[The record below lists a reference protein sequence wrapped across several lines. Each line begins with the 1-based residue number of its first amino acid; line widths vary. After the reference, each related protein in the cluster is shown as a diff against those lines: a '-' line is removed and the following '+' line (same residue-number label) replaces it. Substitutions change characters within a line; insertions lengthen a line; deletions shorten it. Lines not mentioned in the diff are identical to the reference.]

1 MNLMRERAAEAPAKS
16 IKVLASAAD
25 EARKTFTPR
34 TKAITVFHCH
44 FDLLDFMQFIFD
56 PKRDIDA
63 ALLRYRRLFGVLAL
77 FSGVINLLMLVPSI
91 YMMQV
96 FDRVLTSRNETTLL
110 MLSLILL
117 GFYLVS
123 CGLEWVRGQVMIKM
137 SEGLDAQLGERVF
150 DAAFERSL
158 KEHSANPAQV
168 LSDLNSIRQFVTG
181 PGLIALFDAPW
192 LPIYLI
198 AAFLFH
204 PWLGVFT
211 VVGSVLLAGLAIAN
225 ELTTRKSM
233 SEANRLSVASSSY
246 VNSTL
251 QNAEVIQAMGML
263 TTLRRRWSNVQQLV
277 IKEQAEASD
286 RSSRIAAMSRFV
298 RMTWQSL
305 ALGLGAILVMENQ
318 ISAGVMI
325 AVSVLLGRAMAPVE
339 ALIGSWKQ
347 LGNTKA
353 SYLRLNRMLT
363 QYPKAELRM
372 PLPAPTGALSIDK
385 LVVTPPGMQQPA
397 VNGVTITLA
406 KGEVLAVIGPSAS
419 GKSSLARA
427 MVGIW
432 PANHGSVRLDNAEI
446 SQWSRDALGPHL
458 GYLPQGI
465 ELFDGTIAENIARFG
480 EVDSQKVIE
489 AAQLAGIHEMI
500 LHFSKGYDTLL
511 GAGGLGLSGG
521 QKQRIGLARA
531 LYGQPPLVV
540 LDEPNSNLDDAG
552 EAALVHAV
560 RALKAAGST
569 VVLVTHRPN
578 ILGVV
583 DKLLFL
589 REGVQQLFG
598 PRDQVLKTLVPRP
611 AQPIQ
616 KAVEPS
622 NQES

>member
-1 MNLMRERAAEAPAKS
+1 MR
-16 IKVLASAAD
+16 
-25 EARKTFTPR
+25 F
-34 TKAITVFHCH
+34 F
-44 FDLLDFMQFIFD
+44 LDPQ
-56 PKRDIDA
+56 RDIDA

-117 GFYLVS
+117 GFFALG
-123 CGLEWVRGQVMIKM
+123 CALEWVRGQVMIKM
-137 SEGLDAQLGERVF
+137 SAGLDSQLGERVF

-181 PGLIALFDAPW
+181 PALIAIFDAPW
-192 LPIYLI
+192 LPIYVI
-198 AAFLFH
+198 ATFLFH

-211 VVGSVLLAGLAIAN
+211 VIGSLILAGLAVWN

-263 TTLRRRWSNVQQLV
+263 TPLRRRWYNVQQRV
-277 IKEQAEASD
+277 ITEQGEASD
-286 RSSRIAAMSRFV
+286 RSSRIAALSRFV

-305 ALGLGAILVMENQ
+305 ALGLGAILVIENQ

-325 AVSVLLGRAMAPVE
+325 AVSVLLGRAMAPAE

-347 LGNTKA
+347 MGNAKS
-353 SYLRLNRMLT
+353 SYERLNRLLSEF
-363 QYPKAELRM
+363 PKAALRM
-372 PLPAPTGALSIDK
+372 PLPPPTGALSIDR
-385 LVVTPPGMQQPA
+385 LVIVPPGMQKPA
-397 VNGVTITLA
+397 VNGVTISLA
-406 KGEVLAVIGPSAS
+406 KGEVLAIIGPSAS

-432 PANHGSVRLDNAEI
+432 SAKQGSVRLDNAEV
-446 SQWSRDALGPHL
+446 SQWSREALGPYL
-458 GYLPQGI
+458 GYLPQDI

-480 EVDSQKVIE
+480 EVDSGKVIE
-489 AAQLAGIHEMI
+489 AAQLAGINEMI
-500 LHFSKGYDTLL
+500 LHFPKGYDTLL
-511 GAGGLGLSGG
+511 GTGGLGLSGG

-531 LYGQPPLVV
+531 LYGQPALVV

-552 EAALVHAV
+552 EAALVQAV
-560 RALKAAGST
+560 RKLKAEGCT
-569 VVLVTHRPN
+569 VVLVTHRPS
-578 ILGVV
+578 ILGAV

-589 REGVQQLFG
+589 KDGVQTLFG
-598 PRDQVLKTLVPRP
+598 PRDQVLKTLLP
-611 AQPIQ
+611 AAAP
-616 KAVEPS
+616 KAVETR
-622 NQES
+622 NEEA

>member
-1 MNLMRERAAEAPAKS
+1 ML
-16 IKVLASAAD
+16 LY
-25 EARKTFTPR
+25 
-34 TKAITVFHCH
+34 
-44 FDLLDFMQFIFD
+44 LLDFMRLFLD
-56 PKRDIDA
+56 PQRDIDA

-117 GFYLVS
+117 AFFALG
-123 CGLEWVRGQVMIKM
+123 CALEWVRGQVMIRM
-137 SEGLDAQLGERVF
+137 SAGLDTQLGERVF

-181 PGLIALFDAPW
+181 PALIAIFDAPW

-198 AAFLFH
+198 ATFLFH

-211 VVGSVLLAGLAIAN
+211 VVGSLILAALAVWN
-225 ELTTRKSM
+225 EMTTRKSM
-233 SEANRLSVASSSY
+233 SEANRLSVSSSSY

-263 TTLRRRWSNVQQLV
+263 APLRQRWFNVQQRV
-277 IKEQAEASD
+277 ITEQGEASD
-286 RSSRIAAMSRFV
+286 RSSRIAALSRFV

-305 ALGLGAILVMENQ
+305 ALGLGAILVIENQ

-325 AVSVLLGRAMAPVE
+325 AVSVLLGRAMAPAE

-347 LGNTKA
+347 MGNAKS
-353 SYLRLNRMLT
+353 SYERLNRLLNEFP
-363 QYPKAELRM
+363 QAPARM
-372 PLPAPTGALSIDK
+372 PLPAPTGALSIDR
-385 LVVTPPGMQQPA
+385 LVITPPGMQKPA
-397 VNGVTITLA
+397 INGVTISLA
-406 KGEVLAVIGPSAS
+406 KGEVLAIIGPSAS

-432 PANHGSVRLDNAEI
+432 PARQGSVRLDGAEV
-446 SQWSRDALGPHL
+446 SQWSRAALGPHL
-458 GYLPQGI
+458 GYLPQDI

-480 EVDSQKVIE
+480 EVDAGKVID
-489 AAQLAGIHEMI
+489 AAQLAGINEMI
-500 LHFSKGYDTLL
+500 LHFPKGYDTLL
-511 GAGGLGLSGG
+511 GTGGLGLSGG

-531 LYGQPPLVV
+531 LYGHPALVV

-552 EAALVHAV
+552 EVALVQAV
-560 RALKAAGST
+560 RKLKTEGCT
-569 VVLVTHRPN
+569 VVLVTHRQS
-578 ILGVV
+578 ILGAV

-589 REGVQQLFG
+589 RDGVQHLFG
-598 PRDQVLKTLVPRP
+598 PRDQVLKTLLP
-611 AQPIQ
+611 AAPAKTI
-616 KAVEPS
+616 VEAS
-622 NQES
+622 NHEA

>member
-1 MNLMRERAAEAPAKS
+1 MR
-16 IKVLASAAD
+16 
-25 EARKTFTPR
+25 F
-34 TKAITVFHCH
+34 F
-44 FDLLDFMQFIFD
+44 LDPQ
-56 PKRDIDA
+56 RDIDA

-117 GFYLVS
+117 GFFALS
-123 CGLEWVRGQVMIKM
+123 CALEWVRGQVMIKM
-137 SEGLDAQLGERVF
+137 SAGLDTQLGERVF

-181 PGLIALFDAPW
+181 PALIAIFDAPW
-192 LPIYLI
+192 LPIYII
-198 AAFLFH
+198 ATFLFH

-211 VVGSVLLAGLAIAN
+211 VVGSLILAGLAVWN

-233 SEANRLSVASSSY
+233 SEANRLSVSSSSY

-263 TTLRRRWSNVQQLV
+263 TPLRRRWYNVQQRV
-277 IKEQAEASD
+277 ITEQGEASD
-286 RSSRIAAMSRFV
+286 RSSRIAALSRFV

-305 ALGLGAILVMENQ
+305 ALGLGAILVIENQ

-325 AVSVLLGRAMAPVE
+325 AVSVLLGRAMAPAE

-347 LGNTKA
+347 MGNAKS
-353 SYLRLNRMLT
+353 SYERLNRLLT
-363 QYPKAELRM
+363 EFPKAALRM
-372 PLPAPTGALSIDK
+372 PLPPPTGALSIDR
-385 LVVTPPGMQQPA
+385 LVIIPPGMHKPV
-397 VNGVTITLA
+397 VNGVTINLA
-406 KGEVLAVIGPSAS
+406 KGEVLAIIGPSAS

-432 PANHGSVRLDNAEI
+432 TAKHGSVRLDSAEI
-446 SQWSRDALGPHL
+446 SQWSREALGPYL
-458 GYLPQGI
+458 GYLPQDI

-480 EVDSQKVIE
+480 EVDANKVID
-489 AAQLAGIHEMI
+489 AAQLAGINEMI
-500 LHFSKGYDTLL
+500 LHFPKGYDTLL
-511 GAGGLGLSGG
+511 GTGGLGLSGG

-531 LYGQPPLVV
+531 LYGHPALVV

-552 EAALVHAV
+552 EAALVQAV
-560 RALKAAGST
+560 RKLKAEGCT
-569 VVLVTHRPN
+569 VVLVTHRPS
-578 ILGVV
+578 ILGAV

-589 REGVQQLFG
+589 KDGVQHLFG
-598 PRDQVLKTLVPRP
+598 PRDQVLKTLVPP
-611 AQPIQ
+611 APP
-616 KAVEPS
+616 KAVEPR
-622 NQES
+622 NQEA

>member
-1 MNLMRERAAEAPAKS
+1 MR
-16 IKVLASAAD
+16 
-25 EARKTFTPR
+25 F
-34 TKAITVFHCH
+34 F
-44 FDLLDFMQFIFD
+44 LD
-56 PKRDIDA
+56 PERDIDA

-117 GFYLVS
+117 GFFALGCV
-123 CGLEWVRGQVMIKM
+123 LEWVRGQVMIKM
-137 SEGLDAQLGERVF
+137 SAGLDTQLGERVF

-158 KEHSANPAQV
+158 KERSANPAQV

-181 PGLIALFDAPW
+181 PALIAIFDAPW
-192 LPIYLI
+192 LPIYVI
-198 AAFLFH
+198 ATFLFH

-211 VVGSVLLAGLAIAN
+211 VIGSLILAGLAVWN

-251 QNAEVIQAMGML
+251 HNAEVIQAMGML
-263 TTLRRRWSNVQQLV
+263 TPLRRRWFNVQQRV
-277 IKEQAEASD
+277 ITEQGEASD
-286 RSSRIAAMSRFV
+286 RSSRIAALSRFV

-305 ALGLGAILVMENQ
+305 ALGLGAILVIENQ

-325 AVSVLLGRAMAPVE
+325 AVSVLLGRAMAPAE

-347 LGNTKA
+347 MGNAKS
-353 SYLRLNRMLT
+353 SYERLNRLLT
-363 QYPKAELRM
+363 EFPKAAPGM
-372 PLPAPTGALSIDK
+372 PLPPPTGALSIDR
-385 LVVTPPGMQQPA
+385 LVIIPPGMQKPA
-397 VNGVTITLA
+397 VNGVTISLA
-406 KGEVLAVIGPSAS
+406 KGEVLAIIGPSAS

-432 PANHGSVRLDNAEI
+432 TARQGSVRLDSAEVG
-446 SQWSRDALGPHL
+446 QWSREALGPYL
-458 GYLPQGI
+458 GYLPQDI

-480 EVDSQKVIE
+480 EVDASKVIE
-489 AAQLAGIHEMI
+489 AAQLAGINEMI
-500 LHFSKGYDTLL
+500 LHFPKGYDTLL
-511 GAGGLGLSGG
+511 GTGGLGLSGG

-531 LYGQPPLVV
+531 LYGHPALVV

-552 EAALVHAV
+552 EAALVQAV
-560 RALKAAGST
+560 RKLKANGCT
-569 VVLVTHRPN
+569 VVLVTHRPS
-578 ILGVV
+578 ILGAV

-589 REGVQQLFG
+589 KDGVQTLFG
-598 PRDQVLKTLVPRP
+598 PRDQVLKTLVPP
-611 AQPIQ
+611 TPP
-616 KAVEPS
+616 KAVEPR
-622 NQES
+622 NQEA

>member
-1 MNLMRERAAEAPAKS
+1 MR
-16 IKVLASAAD
+16 
-25 EARKTFTPR
+25 F
-34 TKAITVFHCH
+34 F
-44 FDLLDFMQFIFD
+44 LDPQ
-56 PKRDIDA
+56 RDIDA

-117 GFYLVS
+117 GFFALG
-123 CGLEWVRGQVMIKM
+123 CALEWVRGQVMIKM
-137 SEGLDAQLGERVF
+137 SAGLDTQLGERVF

-181 PGLIALFDAPW
+181 PALIAIFDAPW
-192 LPIYLI
+192 LPIYVI
-198 AAFLFH
+198 ATFLFH

-211 VVGSVLLAGLAIAN
+211 VIGSLILAGLAVWN

-263 TTLRRRWSNVQQLV
+263 TPLRRRWYNVQQRV
-277 IKEQAEASD
+277 ITEQGEASD
-286 RSSRIAAMSRFV
+286 RSSRIAALSRFV

-305 ALGLGAILVMENQ
+305 ALGLGAILVIENQ

-325 AVSVLLGRAMAPVE
+325 AVSVLLGRAMAPAE

-347 LGNTKA
+347 MGNAKS
-353 SYLRLNRMLT
+353 SYERLNRLLT
-363 QYPKAELRM
+363 EFPKAALRM
-372 PLPAPTGALSIDK
+372 PLPPPTGALGIDR
-385 LVVTPPGMQQPA
+385 LVIIPPGMHKPA
-397 VNGVTITLA
+397 VNGVTISLA
-406 KGEVLAVIGPSAS
+406 KGEVLAIIGPSAS

-432 PANHGSVRLDNAEI
+432 TAKQGSVRLDGAEV
-446 SQWSRDALGPHL
+446 SQWSREALGPYL
-458 GYLPQGI
+458 GYLPQDI

-480 EVDSQKVIE
+480 EVDSAKVIE
-489 AAQLAGIHEMI
+489 AAQLAGINKMI
-500 LHFSKGYDTLL
+500 LHFPKGYDTLL
-511 GAGGLGLSGG
+511 GSGGLGLSGG

-531 LYGQPPLVV
+531 LYGQPALVV

-552 EAALVHAV
+552 EAALVQAV
-560 RALKAAGST
+560 RKLKAAGCT
-569 VVLVTHRPN
+569 VVLVTHRPS
-578 ILGVV
+578 ILGAV

-589 REGVQQLFG
+589 KDGVQTLFG
-598 PRDQVLKTLVPRP
+598 PRDQVLKTLLPP
-611 AQPIQ
+611 TPQ
-616 KAVEPS
+616 KAVETR
-622 NQES
+622 NEEA

>member
-1 MNLMRERAAEAPAKS
+1 MFFHLSDLMR
-16 IKVLASAAD
+16 
-25 EARKTFTPR
+25 F
-34 TKAITVFHCH
+34 F
-44 FDLLDFMQFIFD
+44 LDPQ
-56 PKRDIDA
+56 RDIDA

-117 GFYLVS
+117 GFFALG
-123 CGLEWVRGQVMIKM
+123 CALEWVRGQVMIKM
-137 SEGLDAQLGERVF
+137 SAGLDTQLGERVF

-181 PGLIALFDAPW
+181 PALIAIFDAPW

-198 AAFLFH
+198 ATFLFH

-211 VVGSVLLAGLAIAN
+211 VVGSLILAGLAVWN

-233 SEANRLSVASSSY
+233 REANRLSVSSSSY

-263 TTLRRRWSNVQQLV
+263 TPLRRRWYNVQQRV
-277 IKEQAEASD
+277 ITEQGEASD
-286 RSSRIAAMSRFV
+286 RSSRIAALSRFV

-305 ALGLGAILVMENQ
+305 ALGLGAILVIENQ

-325 AVSVLLGRAMAPVE
+325 AVSVLLGRAMAPAE

-347 LGNTKA
+347 MGNAKS
-353 SYLRLNRMLT
+353 SYERLNRLLT
-363 QYPKAELRM
+363 EFPKAALRM
-372 PLPAPTGALSIDK
+372 PLPPPTGALSIDR
-385 LVVTPPGMQQPA
+385 LVITPPGMHKPV
-397 VNGVTITLA
+397 VNGVTISLA
-406 KGEVLAVIGPSAS
+406 KGEVLAIIGPSAS

-432 PANHGSVRLDNAEI
+432 TAKQGSVRLDSAEI
-446 SQWSRDALGPHL
+446 SQWSREALGPYL
-458 GYLPQGI
+458 GYLPQDI

-480 EVDSQKVIE
+480 EVDANKVID
-489 AAQLAGIHEMI
+489 AAQLAGINEMI
-500 LHFSKGYDTLL
+500 LHFPKGYDTLL
-511 GAGGLGLSGG
+511 GTGGLGLSGG

-531 LYGQPPLVV
+531 LYGHPALVV

-552 EAALVHAV
+552 EAALVQAV
-560 RALKAAGST
+560 RKLKAEGCT
-569 VVLVTHRPN
+569 VVLVTHRPS
-578 ILGVV
+578 ILGAV

-589 REGVQQLFG
+589 KDGVQHLFG
-598 PRDQVLKTLVPRP
+598 PRDQVLKTLVPP
-611 AQPIQ
+611 APP
-616 KAVEPS
+616 KAVETR
-622 NQES
+622 NQEA

>member
-1 MNLMRERAAEAPAKS
+1 MR
-16 IKVLASAAD
+16 
-25 EARKTFTPR
+25 F
-34 TKAITVFHCH
+34 F
-44 FDLLDFMQFIFD
+44 LDPQ
-56 PKRDIDA
+56 RDIDA

-117 GFYLVS
+117 GFFALG
-123 CGLEWVRGQVMIKM
+123 CALEWVRGQVMIKM
-137 SEGLDAQLGERVF
+137 SAGLDTQLGERVF

-181 PGLIALFDAPW
+181 PALIAIFDAPW
-192 LPIYLI
+192 LPIYVI
-198 AAFLFH
+198 ATFLFH

-211 VVGSVLLAGLAIAN
+211 VIGSLILAGLAVWN

-263 TTLRRRWSNVQQLV
+263 TPLRRRWYNVQQRV
-277 IKEQAEASD
+277 ITEQGEASD
-286 RSSRIAAMSRFV
+286 RSSRIAALSRFV

-305 ALGLGAILVMENQ
+305 ALGLGAILVIENQ

-325 AVSVLLGRAMAPVE
+325 AVSVLLGRAMAPAE

-347 LGNTKA
+347 MGNAKS
-353 SYLRLNRMLT
+353 SYERLNRLLT
-363 QYPKAELRM
+363 EFPKAALRM
-372 PLPAPTGALSIDK
+372 PLPPPTGALGIDR
-385 LVVTPPGMQQPA
+385 LVIIPPGMHKPA
-397 VNGVTITLA
+397 VNGVTISLA
-406 KGEVLAVIGPSAS
+406 KGEVLAIIGPSAS

-432 PANHGSVRLDNAEI
+432 TAKQGSVRLDGAEV
-446 SQWSRDALGPHL
+446 SQWSREALGPYL
-458 GYLPQGI
+458 GYLPQDI

-480 EVDSQKVIE
+480 EVDSAKVIE
-489 AAQLAGIHEMI
+489 AAQLAGINEMI
-500 LHFSKGYDTLL
+500 LHFPKGYDTLL
-511 GAGGLGLSGG
+511 GTGGLGLSGG

-531 LYGQPPLVV
+531 LYGHPALVV

-552 EAALVHAV
+552 EAALVQAV
-560 RALKAAGST
+560 RKLKANGCT
-569 VVLVTHRPN
+569 VVLVTHRPS
-578 ILGVV
+578 ILGAV

-589 REGVQQLFG
+589 KDGVQTLFG
-598 PRDQVLKTLVPRP
+598 PRDQVLKTLVPP
-611 AQPIQ
+611 TPP
-616 KAVEPS
+616 KAVEPR
-622 NQES
+622 NQEA

>member
-1 MNLMRERAAEAPAKS
+1 MFFS
-16 IKVLASAAD
+16 FS
-25 EARKTFTPR
+25 
-34 TKAITVFHCH
+34 
-44 FDLLDFMQFIFD
+44 DFMRFFLD
-56 PKRDIDA
+56 PQRDIDA

-117 GFYLVS
+117 GFFALG
-123 CGLEWVRGQVMIKM
+123 CALEWVRGQVMIKM
-137 SEGLDAQLGERVF
+137 SAGLDTQLGERVF

-181 PGLIALFDAPW
+181 PALIAIFDAPW
-192 LPIYLI
+192 LPIYVI
-198 AAFLFH
+198 ATFLFH

-211 VVGSVLLAGLAIAN
+211 VIGSLILAGLAVWN

-263 TTLRRRWSNVQQLV
+263 TPLRRRWYNVQQRV
-277 IKEQAEASD
+277 ITEQGEASD
-286 RSSRIAAMSRFV
+286 RSSRIAALSRFV

-305 ALGLGAILVMENQ
+305 ALGLGAILVIENQ

-325 AVSVLLGRAMAPVE
+325 AVSVLLGRAMAPAE

-347 LGNTKA
+347 MGNAKS
-353 SYLRLNRMLT
+353 SYERLNRLLT
-363 QYPKAELRM
+363 EFPKAALRM
-372 PLPAPTGALSIDK
+372 PLPPPTGALGIDR
-385 LVVTPPGMQQPA
+385 LVIIPPGMHKPA
-397 VNGVTITLA
+397 VNGVTISLA
-406 KGEVLAVIGPSAS
+406 KGEVLAIIGPSAS

-432 PANHGSVRLDNAEI
+432 TAKQGSVRLDGAEV
-446 SQWSRDALGPHL
+446 SQWSREALGPYL
-458 GYLPQGI
+458 GYLPQDI

-480 EVDSQKVIE
+480 EVDSAKVIE
-489 AAQLAGIHEMI
+489 AAQLAGINEMI
-500 LHFSKGYDTLL
+500 LHFPKGYDTLL
-511 GAGGLGLSGG
+511 GSGGLGLSGG

-531 LYGQPPLVV
+531 LYGQPALVV

-552 EAALVHAV
+552 EAALVQAV
-560 RALKAAGST
+560 RKLKAAGCT
-569 VVLVTHRPN
+569 VVLVTHRPS
-578 ILGVV
+578 ILGAV

-589 REGVQQLFG
+589 KDGVQTLFG
-598 PRDQVLKTLVPRP
+598 PRDQVLKTLLPP
-611 AQPIQ
+611 TPQ
-616 KAVEPS
+616 KAVETR
-622 NQES
+622 NEEA